1 VATLRTHRLSMLPS
15 HRRSVSEPMSELEP
29 KLSIDQHDHDYEW
42 HIEANVSTNPKDW
55 PERKKWI
62 HVLLIAA
69 LTMAM

>member
-1 VATLRTHRLSMLPS
+1 
-15 HRRSVSEPMSELEP
+15 MSELEP